1 MKTIYRSQQNI
12 ISDSGLQAITY
23 GIAVTDENGI
33 PLRTVSD
40 IFGNISDA
48 DKFAKLCTE
57 LELSPEHLDDVI
69 QDVLAAN

>member
-12 ISDSGLQAITY
+12 ISDNGIQVISY

-33 PLRTVSD
+33 PLRAVSD
-40 IFGNISDA
+40 IFGNMADA
-48 DKFAKLCTE
+48 DRFAKLCTE

-69 QDVLAAN
+69 EDILAAN